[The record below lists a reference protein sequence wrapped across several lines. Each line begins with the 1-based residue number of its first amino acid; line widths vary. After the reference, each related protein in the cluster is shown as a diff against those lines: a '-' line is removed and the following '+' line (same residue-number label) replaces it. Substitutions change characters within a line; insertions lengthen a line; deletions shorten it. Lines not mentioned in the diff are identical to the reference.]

1 VLARLTRPNRR
12 HGVRRLAAVLALA
25 ATILLPTTVAA
36 EPVLQ
41 LDGTVTDT
49 TGELADDTAAIEAVS
64 RRVAEEHG
72 VQAFVV
78 FVATTDGAEM
88 PDYAFETAA
97 ANSLG
102 VNDALLV
109 VAIEDRTDFIW
120 VSDGLDQ
127 ITDDEL
133 DEIIGGTLEPA
144 LADGEFGRAVND
156 TIEALGE
163 AADSAQPTD
172 GPLVPGPATF
182 LPNPDPGTGE
192 PGDAG
197 GGIDLGTILGLGL
210 IGGGAFL
217 FFRWWRGRQDG
228 TAGAAPAGVAAPA
241 LAGPELAQRANALLI
256 ATDERIR
263 DAQQEVGFAEAQYGS
278 EAVVPLQT
286 AVGTAQG
293 ELREAFKIR
302 QQLDDEVP
310 EDAATRDAMLRA
322 IVDRTTRAQDVLDDE
337 TDRIRQL
344 RDLERDAPNTL
355 VELPGRIEAVEDR
368 LPAAASTFAGLQRY
382 AATTWQPVA
391 GHLEEAQKGLDGA
404 RDAVIVGSRS
414 MSGDDRSEVALATRE
429 ALEGVTGAATLL
441 DAVERLAA
449 SVAEAET
456 RVPAELAEGERDLTE
471 ARSAVERG
479 VADTT
484 IGGRVAEVENAL
496 AAARG
501 ASTASPGDPIEA
513 LRLATE
519 AHRLADALLLDA
531 RGAAEA
537 RTRLV
542 AAAESSIRTAAS
554 EIDRA
559 ATYIASRRPGVG
571 ETARTRLA
579 EAQRLVGDATALAAS
594 DPAQALEVGRR
605 AQALANEAY
614 RIAQSDFNDFDQGG
628 PGWGQRS
635 GPSGDQTAQ
644 ILGQIL
650 GGIIGGAVRSGGGWG
665 GSPWGSGGR
674 SGGGGGL
681 GGLGG
686 LGGGWG
692 GGGGGF
698 GSGGFGG
705 GGGGGGRGRGG
716 RW

>member
-182 LPNPDPGTGE
+182 LPNPDPGAGE